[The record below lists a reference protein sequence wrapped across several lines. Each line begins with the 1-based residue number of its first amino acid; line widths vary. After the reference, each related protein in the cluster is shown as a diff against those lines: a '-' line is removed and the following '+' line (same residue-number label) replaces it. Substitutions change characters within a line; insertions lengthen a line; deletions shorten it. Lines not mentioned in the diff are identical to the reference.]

1 MSLNIKEIPVDKKN
15 CHPNPPSDILPR
27 HEFSMGI
34 IAPKGS
40 GKTTLI
46 CNLLDFYKTYFHGII
61 VFSPTVKN
69 DDKWVYTKKQKLLAK
84 NTKLESF
91 LRKHKLKDKMEKFC
105 IHLQDDYNSTIPE
118 DCFFYNYSSNDLS
131 EILEDQQELVTF
143 LEEKGGSKHLA
154 NRLLFIFDDLVGS
167 NLFGNERKNPFKMFN
182 SNMRHYSASI
192 IMVSQ
197 AFKEIPKTVRTQFSS
212 LILFEIYSDNEIK
225 AVMEEFPMSMGKD
238 QWLRVYKYCTKDPY
252 SFLFYNMQRPKEKR
266 IMKNFN
272 ENIQILSE

>member
-15 CHPNPPSDILPR
+15 CHPNSPSDILPR

-91 LRKHKLKDKMEKFC
+91 LRKHKLKDKMDKFC
-105 IHLQDDYNSTIPE
+105 IHLQDDYNSTI
-118 DCFFYNYSSNDLS
+118 
-131 EILEDQQELVTF
+131 Q
-143 LEEKGGSKHLA
+143 
-154 NRLLFIFDDLVGS
+154 
-167 NLFGNERKNPFKMFN
+167 
-182 SNMRHYSASI
+182 
-192 IMVSQ
+192 
-197 AFKEIPKTVRTQFSS
+197 
-212 LILFEIYSDNEIK
+212 
-225 AVMEEFPMSMGKD
+225 
-238 QWLRVYKYCTKDPY
+238 
-252 SFLFYNMQRPKEKR
+252 
-266 IMKNFN
+266 
-272 ENIQILSE
+272 